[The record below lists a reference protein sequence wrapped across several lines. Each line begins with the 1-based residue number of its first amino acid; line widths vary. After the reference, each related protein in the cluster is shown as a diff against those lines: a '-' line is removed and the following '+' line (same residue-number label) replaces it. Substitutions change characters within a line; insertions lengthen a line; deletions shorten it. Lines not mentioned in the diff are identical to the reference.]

1 MRDLV
6 RVSTVFKKNNNL
18 RIQTY
23 LSQTFVKQVLYRHE
37 HPESEMM
44 RVDAVD
50 FSQKLW
56 IGKHQIIKYDKRVLT
71 LF

>member
-1 MRDLV
+1 MRDLI

-23 LSQTFVKQVLYRHE
+23 LEQTFVKQILDCHKHTE
-37 HPESEMM
+37 AEMM

-50 FSQKLW
+50 F
-56 IGKHQIIKYDKRVLT
+56 I
-71 LF
+71 

>member
-18 RIQTY
+18 GIQTY
-23 LSQTFVKQVLYRHE
+23 LAQTFVKQVLYRHE
-37 HPESEMM
+37 HAEAEMM
-44 RVDAVD
+44 RIDAVD
-50 FSQKLW
+50 FSQKFW
-56 IGKHQIIKYDKRVLT
+56 IGKHQIVKYDKCVLI